1 MMQRGLTMNEMLV
14 TLAITSVLAL
24 VTAPSLSRSYS
35 RSQARSI
42 AEMFSQD
49 LTLAKTDALKRNLAT
64 RVKFTKN
71 DAGLTTGWTIT
82 PTQGDEE
89 LTPIRTFDLRPYA
102 RIRVSSAA
110 QSIEFSPVQGSV
122 ASAQQIRIESDAGC
136 IALEVSPL
144 GFTNI
149 GAITAC

>member
-1 MMQRGLTMNEMLV
+1 MQHGLTLNEMLV

-24 VTAPSLSRSYS
+24 VTAPSLSRNYS
-35 RSQARSI
+35 RSQARNI
-42 AEMFSQD
+42 AEMVSQD
-49 LTLAKTDALKRNLAT
+49 LTLAKTEALKRNLET
-64 RVKFTKN
+64 RVKFTIN
-71 DAGLTTGWTIT
+71 DAGLTTGWTVT
-82 PTQGDEE
+82 PTQGDQE

-110 QSIEFSPVQGSV
+110 QSIEFSPLQGSL

-144 GFTNI
+144 GFINI
-149 GAITAC
+149 GAVTTC

>member
-1 MMQRGLTMNEMLV
+1 MTQRGLTLHEMLV

-24 VTAPSLSRSYS
+24 VAAPSLSRSYS

-49 LTLAKTDALKRNLAT
+49 LTLAKTEALKRNLAT

-71 DAGLTTGWTIT
+71 DAGLTTGWTVT
-82 PTQGDEE
+82 PTQGDQE
-89 LTPIRTFDLRPYA
+89 LAPIRSFDLRPYA
-102 RIRVSSAA
+102 RIQVSTEA
-110 QSIEFSPVQGSV
+110 QSIEFNPVQGSL
-122 ASAQQIRIESDAGC
+122 ASAQQVRIASGAGC

>member
-1 MMQRGLTMNEMLV
+1 MRQRGLTLHEILV

-35 RSQARSI
+35 RAQVRSI
-42 AEMFSQD
+42 AEMVSQD
-49 LTLAKTDALKRNLAT
+49 LSLAKTEALKRNRTT
-64 RVKFTKN
+64 RIKFTKN
-71 DAGLTTGWTIT
+71 DAGLTTGWTVT
-82 PTQGDEE
+82 PTQGDQE
-89 LTPIRTFDLRPYA
+89 LAPIRAFDLQPYA

-110 QSIEFSPVQGSV
+110 QSIAFNPVQGSI
-122 ASAQQIRIESDAGC
+122 ASAQQIRIASDAGC

-149 GAITAC
+149 GAVTAC